1 MIRLFVRY
9 APTVLLAVLCIVTF
23 GSLSYVQ
30 LPRESAPDVK
40 IPVVLISTIYVG
52 VSPED
57 IESIVTIPLEN
68 ELAGVKDIKKMSSTS
83 AEGASIISLEFEP
96 DVVIEDALQRVRD
109 RVNRVKPTLPDDIE
123 EPAVREISFSDVPIL
138 LVTIAGPVD
147 QEQLKE
153 YGESLADEAK
163 RIPGVLDANL
173 SGGRTRQV
181 RIQFDPRR
189 VTHYGFSY
197 NDIITAI
204 RNENVNIPGGE
215 VVAGGSSFLV
225 RIPGEFDTIAQIENV
240 AVKRREGA
248 PIFVRDLARVV
259 DTYSE
264 AETYARMNGQP
275 AVSLAITKRSGANI
289 IDIADAV
296 RELSSSHAET
306 WASGVEYRILADQ
319 STQIRNMVSDLQNN
333 ILTALI
339 LVVGV
344 VLFFMGAR
352 NSLFVAIAIPLSML
366 MSFVFIQ
373 LFGMTLNMIVLFS
386 LILALGMLVDN
397 AIVVV
402 ENVYRHM
409 EEGKSLVDA
418 SVDGTKEVALAV
430 AASTAT
436 TVAAFFPMVFWEGLM
451 GQFMG
456 YLPKTVIIVLISSLI
471 VAVVILPVATSRLM
485 RRKTVPAPGT
495 QPDEAAKV
503 NPDSE
508 PSGRLMQKYKLLL
521 QASIRH
527 KYLSAGIGVATLVLS
542 VVAYGFLNHGT
553 EFFPD
558 TEPNRA
564 TVSVRTP
571 DGTDLETTDR
581 IVRQIEAI
589 LSGQDNVDVFVAE
602 TGVSGGGTP
611 LEGASASANQA
622 RITIDF
628 LPDRNSAK
636 EGEQSRIENTRDTI
650 ERLRNTLTQIP
661 GAEIRIDKENLGPP
675 VGPPI
680 AVEVSGEDFSSLGEL
695 TAQVRREMMRIP
707 GAADIKDDYRV
718 NRPELR
724 LRIDRGAAKR
734 VGASTVEVANAVRT
748 AVSGTKAST
757 LRDGKDEFDIIVEVD
772 PAQAE
777 DVQSILN
784 LRIPGR
790 EDTNPDTFSVP
801 LSAVASYEMAGG
813 SGALRRVDQELIVT
827 IEGNIAEGYNENEVR
842 EGVIALLDRMKADG
856 QVPPGYDLRLGG
868 ANDEQRDAQA
878 FLSRAFLIAI
888 FLISVVLVTQF
899 NSFTLPSIIMASV
912 VLSLVGVL
920 WGLIITGTPFG
931 VIMTG
936 IGVISLAGVVVN
948 NAIVLLDYV
957 EQLRERG
964 YEVNDALVKAGM
976 TRFRPVMLTAIT
988 TILGLVPMALG
999 ISFDFTN
1006 FKLLIGGQNAEFWG
1020 PMAIAVIFGL
1030 LFATILTLVMV
1041 PTMYSII
1048 EDLKDRFST
1057 LIGRKVPI
1065 AAVVTAGV
1073 LLLVFLPTRAD
1084 ASPITLDDA
1093 ITAAEQNN
1101 ISMALAREQTIQ
1113 TETLRL
1119 QAISL
1124 LTPSLSGQIG
1134 WNYSELE
1141 DVTLDFAE
1149 MLPEDLS
1156 SFLDEDSFGDPVVV
1170 QQQEYWSGNLTVSQS
1185 LFNARAFPAW
1195 SAANRNIDAARS
1207 SEVWTMVQLRGSV
1220 ASAYYQLA
1228 LIRKSL
1234 PLAERAV
1241 TLAERQQVLAERR
1254 VASGDATQRDLL
1266 EMSLELSQAQRNL
1279 RDNQR
1284 MELEASQAFSLA
1296 TGLDGAMQL
1305 VLPEPVAVPADL
1317 AQVMS
1322 TLGARDDILAAED
1335 LAKAAQLTRLAQ
1347 DLDWLPTVRANFTY
1361 NYNQNSGFLDDEVFW
1376 VAGVTGNWTLWDGGN
1391 RIALQ
1396 QREASQ
1402 QRSARLRVEQTRQQA
1417 EQELKNAWESL
1428 QQSQLGLTVAEGQLT
1443 LAEQNLRLAEASEGA
1458 GSITILDGDSARL
1471 LHLQAEIGVVREQIN
1486 RDLAAV
1492 RLRMAMGDF

>member
-109 RVNRVKPTLPDDIE
+109 RVNRVKPSLPDDIE
-123 EPAVREISFSDVPIL
+123 EPAVQEVSFSDLPIL

-153 YGESLADEAK
+153 YGESLAEETK
-163 RIPGVLDANL
+163 RIPGVLDADL
-173 SGGRTRQV
+173 SGGRTRQI

-197 NDIITAI
+197 NDIINAI

-225 RIPGEFDTIAQIENV
+225 RVPGEFDAISQIENV

-259 DTYSE
+259 DTYAE

-275 AVSLAITKRSGANI
+275 AVSLAVTKRSGANI

-296 RELSSSHAET
+296 RELSATHAES
-306 WASGVEYRILADQ
+306 WEAGVDYRILADQ

-373 LFGMTLNMIVLFS
+373 VFGMTLNMIVLFS

-409 EEGKSLVDA
+409 EEGKNLFNA
-418 SVDGTKEVALAV
+418 SVDGTREVAMAV

-456 YLPKTVIIVLISSLI
+456 YLPKTVIIVLLSSLI
-471 VAVVILPVATSRLM
+471 VAVAILPVATSRLM
-485 RRKTVPAPGT
+485 QRKKTPTSTEDTVPAV
-495 QPDEAAKV
+495 EA
-503 NPDSE
+503 E
-508 PSGRLMQKYKLLL
+508 PSGRLMQQYKLLL
-521 QASIRH
+521 KASIRH
-527 KYLSAGIGVATLVLS
+527 KYLSAGIGVATLLLS
-542 VVAYGFLNHGT
+542 FVAYGFLNHGT

-589 LSGQDNVDVFVAE
+589 LGGQENIDVFVAE

-636 EGEQSRIENTRDTI
+636 EGEQVRVENTRDTI

-661 GAEIRIDKENLGPP
+661 GAEIRIEKENLGPP

-680 AVEVSGEDFSSLGEL
+680 AVEISGEEFNSLGEL
-695 TAQVRREMMRIP
+695 AAQVRREMLLIE
-707 GAADIKDDYRV
+707 GTADLKDDYRV

-757 LRDGKDEFDIIVEVD
+757 LRDGKDEYDIIVEVD
-772 PAQAE
+772 PAQAS
-777 DVQSILN
+777 DVQSVLN

-790 EDTNPDTFSVP
+790 EDTNPDTFSIP

-813 SGALRRVDQELIVT
+813 SGALRHVDQELVVT

-842 EGVIALLDRMKADG
+842 EGVIALLDRLEADG
-856 QVPPGYDLRLGG
+856 TVQPGYDLRLGG

-878 FLSRAFLIAI
+878 FLSRAFLIAV

-1048 EDLKDRFST
+1048 EDLKARFDT
-1057 LIGRKVPI
+1057 LIGRKVSM

-1073 LLLVFLPTRAD
+1073 LLLVLLPGRAD
-1084 ASPITLDDA
+1084 ASSITLDDA
-1093 ITAAEQNN
+1093 IAAAEQNN
-1101 ISMALAREQTIQ
+1101 LNMALAREQTVQ

-1124 LTPSLSGQIG
+1124 LTPSLSGQLG

-1149 MLPEDLS
+1149 TLPDELS
-1156 SFLDEDSFGDPVVV
+1156 SFVDEDSFGDPIVV

-1207 SEVWTMVQLRGSV
+1207 SEAWTMNQLRGAV

-1228 LIRKSL
+1228 LIRRSL
-1234 PLAERAV
+1234 PLAEQAV
-1241 TLAERQQVLAERR
+1241 ALAEKQQLLAERR
-1254 VASGDATQRDLL
+1254 VTSGDATQRDLL
-1266 EMSLELSQAQRNL
+1266 EMSLELAQAQRSL

-1284 MELEASQAFSLA
+1284 MELEAAQAFSLA
-1296 TGLDGAMQL
+1296 TGLDGALEL

-1322 TLGARDDILAAED
+1322 TLEGRSDIRAAENM
-1335 LAKAAQLTRLAQ
+1335 AEAARLTRLAQ
-1347 DLDWLPTVRANFTY
+1347 DLDWLPTFRGNFTY
-1361 NYNQNSGFLDDEVFW
+1361 NYNQNSGFLDEEVFW

-1396 QREASQ
+1396 RREASQ
-1402 QRSARLRVEQTRQQA
+1402 QRSARIQVEQTRQQA

-1428 QQSQLGLTVAEGQLT
+1428 RQSQLALEVAEGQLS
-1443 LAEQNLRLAEASEGA
+1443 LAEQNLQLAEASEGA
-1458 GSITILDGDSARL
+1458 GSITSLDGDSARL